1 MASAFIPA
9 GAGWLRRSV
18 NPARD
23 PACAPAPA
31 QAAPDGTAAAIAA
44 RTTADPPAT
53 TRGQLNIG
61 PPHSS
66 RGPPP
71 VSQKLYL
78 SSTLGRHR
86 QRKPLTHAAFPT
98 ERALAESAPAAA
110 GWDSGVPS
118 SSGTRDARRFA
129 SPVASSFHR
138 ADDGGEEERTLLT
151 ADRPRLPRHGQPG
164 AARIS
169 PELTASRH
177 AGGCP
182 VECDLL
188 SQARGPHMPYWSL
201 EHNYSYVPDL
211 GFLVGD
217 GRMSE

>member
-78 SSTLGRHR
+78 SSTLAPHSH
-86 QRKPLTHAAFPT
+86 RKPFTPPPFPT
-98 ERALAESAPAAA
+98 DSALAQ
-110 GWDSGVPS
+110 
-118 SSGTRDARRFA
+118 T
-129 SPVASSFHR
+129 
-138 ADDGGEEERTLLT
+138 
-151 ADRPRLPRHGQPG
+151 
-164 AARIS
+164 
-169 PELTASRH
+169 
-177 AGGCP
+177 
-182 VECDLL
+182 
-188 SQARGPHMPYWSL
+188 
-201 EHNYSYVPDL
+201 
-211 GFLVGD
+211 
-217 GRMSE
+217 